1 MNNTTITIALSITSL
16 AENISAEC
24 AWIDTC
30 NMSILPPIVNPATT
44 GDLSSYIV
52 AGCEYIRSKIS
63 GYITAY
69 SPNAEIVTIELSVPQ
84 IRAENITALRKSIEQ
99 TAVFHALASLYKI
112 QPQAKH
118 ICTTYTEKL
127 NETLISTKQLL
138 ASAQ

>member
-1 MNNTTITIALSITSL
+1 MNNTNITIALSITSL
-16 AENISAEC
+16 AENITAEC

-30 NMSILPPIVNPATT
+30 NMSILPPIVNPATS
-44 GDLSSYIV
+44 GDLTTYIV
-52 AGCEYIRSKIS
+52 AGCEYTRSKIS

-69 SPNAEIVTIELSVPQ
+69 SQNDEIITIELSVPQ
-84 IRAENITALRKSIEQ
+84 MRAENITALRKRIEQ
-99 TAVFHALASLYKI
+99 TTVFHALASLYKM

-127 NETLISTKQLL
+127 NGALISTKQLL